1 MKPSV
6 FRPFPPVFRG
16 LFDDFFKP
24 ASGYNDTG
32 DFLTM
37 PAVNVKQE
45 NGAYH
50 LEVAAPGLNKEDFHV
65 SVENGVLTVSAEK
78 QKSAEDKT
86 DHYTRRE
93 FHYAS
98 FKRSFQLPDG
108 VKEADIKAT
117 YKDGVLNLELPPVEE
132 KKLEKGRTIE
142 IQ

>member
-1 MKPSV
+1 
-6 FRPFPPVFRG
+6 
-16 LFDDFFKP
+16 
-24 ASGYNDTG
+24 
-32 DFLTM
+32 
-37 PAVNVKQE
+37 
-45 NGAYH
+45 
-50 LEVAAPGLNKEDFHV
+50 
-65 SVENGVLTVSAEK
+65 VLTISAEK